1 MATPFELKEGEG
13 YLNRDNENPEK
24 YWGSFKVSKDMK
36 KGETINL
43 TEWINT
49 KDDGRVIHKL
59 QERKPKAMQLVING
73 VVVFFSSLDQLVILP
88 LLLIMEL
95 IILDDGLY
103 QLIPITKKMI
113 EGIELFDE
121 INCLD
126 LCELL
131 RLKLT
136 GYVDTLNLH
145 MMNDGTGAMVGCM
158 CR

>member
-1 MATPFELKEGEG
+1 M
-13 YLNRDNENPEK
+13 
-24 YWGSFKVSKDMK
+24 
-36 KGETINL
+36 
-43 TEWINT
+43 
-49 KDDGRVIHKL
+49 
-59 QERKPKAMQLVING
+59 
-73 VVVFFSSLDQLVILP
+73 VVFFSSLDQLVILP

-145 MMNDGTGAMVGCM
+145 MMNDNTGAMMGCI
-158 CR
+158 CK